1 MGLGTRL
8 DLSMTG
14 CWKQN
19 LIGLAKVRYI
29 IMNTGE
35 IVQLYETYMQL
46 RAAKSLCKNF
56 CSER

>member
-8 DLSMTG
+8 DLSMSPGCEQGLHVGTSCAG
-14 CWKQN
+14 CWKQE

-35 IVQLYETYMQL
+35 ICTAV
-46 RAAKSLCKNF
+46 
-56 CSER
+56 